1 MFNPIS
7 QNKPTSGS
15 HLLSELG
22 GTALHGA
29 IFVLLVLGVVGL
41 IYKALKPGGF
51 VGRWID
57 TFWHMH
63 PGYAALMVVAILAGG
78 YGFKRW
84 LDAGSMNGS
93 RGDILVYAGLALGLF
108 FGFQLIVTGSI

>member
-1 MFNPIS
+1 MFKPIP
-7 QNKPTSGS
+7 QNKAASGS
-15 HLLSELG
+15 HLWSELG
-22 GTALHGA
+22 GTALHGGVFA
-29 IFVLLVLGVVGL
+29 LLVLGVVGL

-51 VGRWID
+51 LGAWLD

-84 LDAGSMNGS
+84 LDASSMNGA